1 MFRGGY
7 PINVRT
13 AGAAV
18 STRTDPVRRGR
29 VLVDRRTEA
38 QALDRLLDDV
48 RAGESRALVLRGEA
62 GIGKTELLRYLRG
75 RAGDH
80 RIVPAAGVEAESGF
94 AFAGLHQ
101 VCVPLL
107 DGLRRIPEPQRVA
120 LTIAFGL
127 DTGRPPDP
135 FLVGMAALS
144 LFAET
149 ARERPLLC
157 VIDDAQWLDRSS
169 AQVLG
174 FAARRLQAESVAL
187 VFAVRDGGDRTEA
200 PELAGLPELLVTG
213 LPEAAARALLAS
225 AHAGPVDGGVL
236 DRIIAES
243 QGNPLALLELP
254 RGFTPAELAG
264 GFGLLDSVPLPSR
277 IEESFRRQIAVLSPT
292 ARQILLTAAAEPV
305 GDPVLVWRALD
316 RLGVDVDTD
325 PASRA
330 ATEEFV
336 TFGARVTFRHPLLRS
351 AVYRAAGAADRRR
364 VQQALAQVTDSATDP
379 DRRAWHR
386 AQATVGEDEEVAA
399 ELVRCAARAQA
410 RGGPAAAAAF
420 LARASELTPD
430 PARRAQ
436 RLLAAAEAEYQAGLP
451 ERSVRLL
458 ARAEAGPLDEV
469 ARAHAYLLR
478 ARISFTLDRGV
489 AAPGLLL
496 RAANRLQPLDPRL
509 ARETYLEAMQ
519 AGWFVGDGG
528 PGPTLRELAAE
539 ALAARAAPDPADA
552 CDLLLTGLAVRYRD
566 GFPAGTPLLREA
578 LSQLAAGPGDE
589 AGLRWLW
596 FAATCAMDGWQYA
609 AADTITD
616 AFVARA
622 RRSGTLTA
630 LPLALAQRIVVQVF
644 TGELAAAD
652 GLVHEFDAVRAST
665 GLDEPSYAT
674 QLLVAWRG
682 AEDATAELVAAT
694 TKEATQRGE
703 GLGVAAGGW
712 ALAVLYNSL
721 CRHDEALA
729 AVLPAAE
736 SDADLGV
743 VTWCSLV
750 ELITA
755 AARLGRNEL
764 AADAVARLRTMTQA
778 AGTDWALGLE
788 ARCQALLATDP
799 EPHYRSAVDR
809 LAGTPIRGEL
819 ARTRL
824 HYGEWLRRQN
834 RRADARRQLRGAY
847 EMFGDMGMTAFAA
860 RAARE
865 LGSTGE
871 TVRRRSGGNAADL
884 TPQEVQI
891 VRLVR
896 AGLSNVEI
904 AARLFISPR
913 TVEWHLSKTFV
924 KLGVTSRRQLRR

>member
-1 MFRGGY
+1 MFRGIDPTGG
-7 PINVRT
+7 RT
-13 AGAAV
+13 
-18 STRTDPVRRGR
+18 PVRRGH
-29 VLVDRRTEA
+29 VLIDRRTEA
-38 QALDRLLDDV
+38 ETLDRLLTDV
-48 RAGESRALVLRGEA
+48 RAGESRALMLRGES
-62 GIGKTELLRYLRG
+62 GIGKTELLGYLRDRSG
-75 RAGDH
+75 GCE
-80 RIVPAAGVEAESGF
+80 IVSAAGVEAEAGF

-101 VCVPLL
+101 VCAPMLS
-107 DGLRRIPEPQRVA
+107 GLRRIPEPQRAA
-120 LTIAFGL
+120 LNTAFGL
-127 DTGRPPDP
+127 DIGHPPDP
-135 FLVGMAALS
+135 FMVGMAALS

-157 VIDDAQWLDRSS
+157 LIDDAQWLDRAS

-187 VFAVRDGGDRTEA
+187 VFAVRDDGGRTAA

-213 LPEAAARALLAS
+213 LPEVEARALLAL
-225 AHAGPVDGGVL
+225 AHPGPADPGVL
-236 DRIIAES
+236 NRIIAES

-264 GFGLLDSVPLPSR
+264 GFGLLASVPLPRR
-277 IEESFRRQIAVLSPT
+277 IEESFRRQIATLTPT

-305 GDPVLVWRALD
+305 GDPVLVWRALG
-316 RLGVDVDTD
+316 RLGVDVDID
-325 PASRA
+325 PAARA

-351 AVYRAAGAADRRR
+351 AVYRAAGPEDRRR
-364 VQQALAQVTDSATDP
+364 VQRALAEVTDASTDP

-420 LARASELTPD
+420 LERASDLTPN
-430 PARRAQ
+430 PPRRAQ
-436 RLLAAAEAEYQAGLP
+436 RLLAAAEAQYQTGMP
-451 ERSVRLL
+451 EPSVRLL

-469 ARAHAYLLR
+469 ERAHANLLR
-478 ARISFTLDRGV
+478 ARIAFTVDRGV

-496 RAANRLQPLDPRL
+496 QAAIRLQALDPGL

-519 AGWFVGDGG
+519 AGWFVGGDGR
-528 PGPTLRELAAE
+528 GPTLRELAAE
-539 ALAARAAPDPADA
+539 ALEARATQDPADV

-566 GFPAGTPLLREA
+566 GFGAGTPLLREA
-578 LSQLAAGPGDE
+578 LSQLTAGPVDQ

-596 FAATCAMDGWQYA
+596 FAGTCAMDGWQHA
-609 AADTITD
+609 AADTITE

-630 LPLALAQRIVVQVF
+630 LPLALAQRMVVQVF
-644 TGELAAAD
+644 AGDLAAAD

-665 GLDEPSYAT
+665 GLDEPSYAS
-674 QLLVAWRG
+674 QLVAAWRG
-682 AEDATAELVAAT
+682 AEDTTAELVAAT
-694 TKEATQRGE
+694 TKEALQRGE

-721 CRHDEALA
+721 GRYDEALA

-736 SDADLGV
+736 SDADLGL

-755 AARLGRNEL
+755 AARLGHVEI
-764 AADAVARLRTMTQA
+764 AGDALARLRTMTRA

-788 ARCQALLATDP
+788 ARCQALLDP
-799 EPHYRSAVDR
+799 DAEPHFREALDR
-809 LAGTPIRGEL
+809 LARTPIRSEL

-834 RRADARRQLRGAY
+834 RRSDARRQLRSAY
-847 EMFGDMGMTAFAA
+847 EMFGEMGMALFAA

-871 TVRRRSGGNAADL
+871 TVRRRSDGNVADL

-896 AGLSNVEI
+896 TGLSNVEI
-904 AARLFISPR
+904 ATRLFISPR
-913 TVEWHLSKTFV
+913 TVEWHLSKTFA